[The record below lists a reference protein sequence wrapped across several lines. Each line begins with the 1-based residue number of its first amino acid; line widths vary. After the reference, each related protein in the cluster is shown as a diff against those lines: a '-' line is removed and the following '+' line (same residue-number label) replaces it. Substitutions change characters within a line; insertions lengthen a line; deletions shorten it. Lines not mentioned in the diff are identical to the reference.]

1 MTKTAW
7 NWITGIAI
15 GCAGILVVSALI
27 GGVGYLFV
35 RDVIQRADEMA
46 RLQEEVQSEHGGID
60 DYVPAV
66 DGSIPADR
74 MRAFLHVREYSAA
87 VRDRLASSF
96 DNIAADLDNVQ
107 QGGGFLSVVRLFG
120 RGVDVVPHFTEF
132 YTARCQALLEA
143 RMGIG
148 EYSYI
153 YSTAYYSFLAKPL
166 EDGPGVLLVRDGGH
180 SDQVPAEEVPARR
193 RGLILKRIHSV
204 VVHSL
209 ENGRSAARGPW
220 QALAGR
226 ELSLLRAHPERIPWE
241 DGLPAAL
248 TRSLEPFRAE
258 LEGQYLPLT
267 NPLELTPE

>member
-60 DYVPAV
+60 DYVPAI

-96 DNIAADLDNVQ
+96 DNIAADLNNVQ

-132 YTARCQALLEA
+132 YTARSQALLET
-143 RMGIG
+143 RMGLG
-148 EYSYI
+148 EYFYI
-153 YSTAYYSFLAKPL
+153 YSTAYYSFLDKPL
-166 EDGPGVLLVRDGGH
+166 EDGPGVLLVRDDGGRH
-180 SDQVPAEEVPARR
+180 QVPSEEVPLLRR
-193 RGLILKRIHSV
+193 EQILKRIHRV
-204 VVHSL
+204 VL
-209 ENGRSAARGPW
+209 RAFENGSTGARGPW
-220 QALAGR
+220 RALLEQEMA
-226 ELSLLRAHPERIPWE
+226 LLQKDSERIPWE
-241 DGLPAAL
+241 DGVPAVLAS
-248 TRSLEPFRAE
+248 SLEPFRSD
-258 LEGQYLPLT
+258 LERQYLSLT
-267 NPLELTPE
+267 NPLELTPD